1 MKARLIASVSNS
13 SDLFA
18 AVADIAQNN
27 ELKDVVK
34 CMTET
39 YPELKHKPTI
49 TGIVGDIQMST
60 TGNILS
66 WLDGMNETINLYER
80 I

>member
-18 AVADIAQNN
+18 AVADIVQNG

-39 YPELKHKPTI
+39 YPELKHKPVI
-49 TGIVGDIQMST
+49 TDISGEIQMST

-66 WLDGMNETINLYER
+66 WEEGMDETIKLYER